1 MFSSKKRVFF
11 LLLLLFFAIIS
22 KLDQTWHKQ
31 TPLLYT
37 YINSVGIKVKG
48 RIS

>member
-1 MFSSKKRVFF
+1 MFSSKKRGFF
-11 LLLLLFFAIIS
+11 LLLLFFAIIS

-37 YINSVGIKVKG
+37 YINSVGNKVKG